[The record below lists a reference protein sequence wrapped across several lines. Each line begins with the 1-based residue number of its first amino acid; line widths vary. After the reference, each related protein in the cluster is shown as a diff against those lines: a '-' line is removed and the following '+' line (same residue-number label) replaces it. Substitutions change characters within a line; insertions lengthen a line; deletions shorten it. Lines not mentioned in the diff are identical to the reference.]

1 MRSTEQ
7 KVSDADD
14 TIGTVDNGF
23 NGRVNTG
30 SQDQPTTQTVTAEQ
44 HQPLVYNPTINQQ
57 IRNRML
63 FRDANGVN
71 FGKIYAKQVFAPTSS
86 TQARESITNKGKDCL
101 NSGENYSSAHAASTQ
116 ESQLQKSRYTTGQ
129 DFKRSYIYNNAVGS
143 DKKGVAERSARAV
156 LHTTGDKFTNEIN
169 DYKIFLNDP
178 EELPRLSILDNYKQ
192 ITRIMTQQF
201 IKQEEVEKKFRNRTS
216 AQNEEE
222 DLEFLKYQDER
233 NNTLKM
239 STILKSLNSPKKKR
253 KAIANLRQK
262 AEDEARER
270 TERLERSK
278 RSQS

>member
-1 MRSTEQ
+1 
-7 KVSDADD
+7 
-14 TIGTVDNGF
+14 
-23 NGRVNTG
+23 
-30 SQDQPTTQTVTAEQ
+30 
-44 HQPLVYNPTINQQ
+44 
-57 IRNRML
+57 ML

-129 DFKRSYIYNNAVGS
+129 DFKRSFIYNNAVGS

-169 DYKIFLNDP
+169 DYKIFLHDP

-201 IKQEEVEKKFRNRTS
+201 IKQEEEEKKFRNRTS

-222 DLEFLKYQDER
+222 DPEFLKYQDER

-278 RSQS
+278 RSQSQRFVSGMGSTYQTSRQ